1 MKKVKEIIEVMETL
15 APTFLKED
23 FDNVGLMVG
32 DREKEV
38 KKVLLALDCTLK
50 VVEEAKENNV
60 DFDFKDISSSFPA
73 LKEYLN
79 IRETNPIYE
88 EVKNK
93 GGLGIPCFLKDEK
106 VTLNLDDV
114 L

>member
-1 MKKVKEIIEVMETL
+1 MKIIVIGSHLCPDTIYAL
-15 APTFLKED
+15 YKLKE
-23 FDNVGLMVG
+23 N
-32 DREKEV
+32 K
-38 KKVLLALDCTLK
+38 
-50 VVEEAKENNV
+50 V

-79 IRETNPIYE
+79 IRETNPMYE

-93 GGLGIPCFLKDEK
+93 GGLGIPCFLKGEK
-106 VTLNLDDV
+106 VTLNLDDI

>member
-1 MKKVKEIIEVMETL
+1 MKIIVIGSHLCPDTIYAL
-15 APTFLKED
+15 CKLKE
-23 FDNVGLMVG
+23 N
-32 DREKEV
+32 K
-38 KKVLLALDCTLK
+38 
-50 VVEEAKENNV
+50 V
-60 DFDFKDISSSFPA
+60 DFDFKDISSSFPS

-106 VTLNLDDV
+106 VTLNLDDI

>member
-1 MKKVKEIIEVMETL
+1 MKIIVIGSHLCSDTIY
-15 APTFLKED
+15 
-23 FDNVGLMVG
+23 
-32 DREKEV
+32 
-38 KKVLLALDCTLK
+38 ALCKL
-50 VVEEAKENNV
+50 KENNV
-60 DFDFKDISSSFPA
+60 NFDFKDISSSFPA

-79 IRETNPIYE
+79 IRENNPIYE

-93 GGLGIPCFLKDEK
+93 SGVGIPCFLKDEK